1 LIENQPGGE
10 LDRGLQGRSLDGE
23 ILRLAIPAI
32 LQYLLHTLQF
42 IVDTR
47 MVSQASGGEDVSL
60 AALNLVSPLCW
71 SLTTVFT
78 VTAIGA
84 SAIVSRRTGENRK
97 DKASTATS
105 TALLLALLIGAV
117 VTLVGIAGREPWMA
131 WLEQQLGAADSDS
144 VASITHD
151 AEGYLKWFLLLFP
164 LRAVAVTL
172 EATLRGAGES
182 ALPVIGGVVGNVAN
196 IVGNAVLLFGLWG
209 APRMGLEGVGLA
221 TGLAPLAEIL
231 VIMMVLMVRRT
242 SRLSLSFSGMFYF
255 DREQSR
261 EIIRVSAPA
270 LGAALLFHSGFV
282 VYQFAIFGL
291 DSTAMAAHRVAI
303 TIQSMAFLPAHG
315 FQAAAAS
322 VSGRLLGAGHQDQ
335 AQRSAWRSSYLGVLL
350 VLPVMVT
357 FFCFAEGLTG
367 LFGMHQETSRIA
379 ATCLMIGAIEVPFL
393 MVSESLTGTLRG
405 AGANIPVMGITAIG
419 SWGFRVPFAW
429 ILGYGYLGFPELG
442 LNGIWVATVLDWVVR
457 SILLAR
463 VISHRDWLKTRV

>member
-1 LIENQPGGE
+1 MIGNQHGEDLSKGLPG
-10 LDRGLQGRSLDGE
+10 RRLDGE

-47 MVSQASGGEDVSL
+47 MVSQASGGQDISL

-84 SAIVSRRTGENRK
+84 SAIVSRRTGENRR
-97 DKASTATS
+97 DRASSASS
-105 TALLLALLIGAV
+105 TALMMALVVGAV
-117 VTLVGIAGREPWMA
+117 VTVVGLIAREPWMA
-131 WLEQQLGAADSDS
+131 WIEQHLGTEDAES
-144 VASITHD
+144 VTSISRD

-164 LRAVAVTL
+164 LRALAVTL

-182 ALPVIGGVVGNVAN
+182 LLPVLGGVVGNIAN

-221 TGLAPLAEIL
+221 TGLAPLAEVL
-231 VIMMVLMVRRT
+231 VILLVMSLRRT
-242 SRLSLSFSGMFYF
+242 SRLSLTFSGLFRF
-255 DREQSR
+255 DHQQAR
-261 EIIRVSAPA
+261 EITRLSAPA

-291 DSTAMAAHRVAI
+291 DSTSMAAHRIAI
-303 TIQSMAFLPAHG
+303 AIQSMAFLPAHG

-322 VSGRLLGAGHQDQ
+322 VSGRLLGAGFPDQ
-335 AQRSAWRSSYLGVLL
+335 AQRSAWRAAFLGVLM
-350 VLPVMVT
+350 VLPVMVI
-357 FFCFAEGLTG
+357 FLSFAEGLAS
-367 LFGMHQETSRIA
+367 LFGIQPDTAHIA

-393 MVSESLTGTLRG
+393 MVAESLTGSLRG
-405 AGANIPVMGITAIG
+405 AGANVPVMWITAIG

-429 ILGYGYLGFPELG
+429 ILGHGYLGFPELG
-442 LNGIWVATVLDWVVR
+442 LNGVWVATVIDWIVR
-457 SILLAR
+457 SSLLVR
-463 VISHRDWLKTRV
+463 VVLRRRWLETRV